1 MVVYCVACYIFI
13 EVIELNLH
21 YGHLL
26 RHLHCLTDQAMSEV
40 TQSWG
45 LTAAQGH
52 ILGFITHSA
61 VPLCPRD
68 IENTFHLSHP
78 TVSGLLSRLEKKGF
92 IACQAD
98 EQDHR
103 RKRIHLLPKGLALDE
118 AIHQAIEENEQRI
131 VRDFSPEE
139 QAQFRCLLVRAIRN
153 MGGDPE
159 KRKSF
164 QNKEEIPK

>member
-13 EVIELNLH
+13 EVIKLNLH
-21 YGHLL
+21 YGNLL

-52 ILGFITHSA
+52 VLGFITHHPS
-61 VPLCPRD
+61 PPCPRD

-92 IACQAD
+92 IACHPD
-98 EQDHR
+98 EADHR
-103 RKRIHLLPKGLALDE
+103 CKRIYLLPKGKALDE
-118 AIHQAIEENEQRI
+118 AIHQAIEANESRI
-131 VRDFSPEE
+131 VQGFSREE

-159 KRKSF
+159 KRKPF